1 VKEWKWTTFGSIRL
15 FSINKT
21 TGFLHKFLYSRTT
34 FSDDEGTVMT
44 EEGNEKCES
53 HRLGVRVN
61 VVLEEI
67 GEDIQAN
74 CILTIEPDFQIN
86 FVPECSVV

>member
-1 VKEWKWTTFGSIRL
+1 
-15 FSINKT
+15 
-21 TGFLHKFLYSRTT
+21 
-34 FSDDEGTVMT
+34 MT

-67 GEDIQAN
+67 GEDIQEN